1 MVILKFKITWIENMS
16 ASKKELE
23 TISLYDMVDDL
34 VHDESEIN
42 EDQNNVDLSMNDSNQ
57 PFACDRHSEP
67 RLDMVFDNLEV
78 TRAYYNAYARRKRF

>member
-1 MVILKFKITWIENMS
+1 MS

-57 PFACDRHSEP
+57 PFHVIGIQNHVLIWYLITW
-67 RLDMVFDNLEV
+67 RLLMHIIMHMQGEKGFSI
-78 TRAYYNAYARRKRF
+78 